1 MYVHVVRKEAE
12 PCRNSTV
19 MLQPFV
25 LLSVKKTLLV
35 QSSAPSARDLLP
47 GASRPHEGRPAAM
60 LSPPQILGQGFGA
73 GFMRCE
79 QPEPGKN
86 PNRSPSVMVGML
98 LVGTQGANLSCGTG
112 R

>member
-25 LLSVKKTLLV
+25 LLSVKTLLV
-35 QSSAPSARDLLP
+35 QSSAPSAQDLLP
-47 GASRPHEGRPAAM
+47 GASRPHEGRLAAM

-73 GFMRCE
+73 GFLRCE

-86 PNRSPSVMVGML
+86 PNRSPLVMVGML